1 MAIPSGY
8 TALDFVGFTDKGT
21 YANNITY
28 VKNDLAHYGGDIWKC
43 LVDNTIGVTPS
54 EGVNWTLW
62 IGAPTNL
69 VERIIAPLETNP
81 ATVAYAVGRQIIYDD
96 WLWEVIA
103 PIAVGDS
110 LIDYAVDPTNANI
123 KKSPSVETQVL
134 AIKNGL
140 GTAAAKDFTTSV
152 TSGSADLVT
161 SGAVYS
167 EVDAVSTALTTKL
180 SIADLT
186 SISDCDDLPINS
198 IAFISNSATAHLPW
212 AVRCTI
218 ITCEVLESPVRKF
231 QVAFTFN
238 NEIYIRNYLGS
249 WESWKLVGADMGNNI
264 APIENGTNYS
274 TSYTKGE
281 QFINNGLLCE
291 VTASSVNSSTAISI
305 GGAGNAKYAD
315 SITKQLKETMNNP
328 LSNMKSSITK
338 IGNVKYLEVE
348 QPNSVMTYNVSYDC
362 GTLPVA
368 YRPTTTYN
376 SCNFIANTR
385 EYELTVNG
393 NGTVSIKCLTNALP
407 SSGKPVLHYVFTF
420 I

>member
-167 EVDAVSTALTTKL
+167 EVDAVSTALTNVESKL
-180 SIADLT
+180 NNNYVLKSSTSVKVTGNGVKTTQTLMKELHEALNTYLANNPTLYIKPTLLLLGASRFVLVYPYGFLKGSYAYGIIGNGIGVDATNTYCRYCNLASDLASNTFYT
-186 SISDCDDLPINS
+186 STNT
-198 IAFISNSATAHLPW
+198 AT
-212 AVRCTI
+212 
-218 ITCEVLESPVRKF
+218 PVS
-231 QVAFTFN
+231 QASVVPA
-238 NEIYIRNYLGS
+238 
-249 WESWKLVGADMGNNI
+249 
-264 APIENGTNYS
+264 NGTDFILYFDAYEKIS
-274 TSYTKGE
+274 T
-281 QFINNGLLCE
+281 
-291 VTASSVNSSTAISI
+291 
-305 GGAGNAKYAD
+305 
-315 SITKQLKETMNNP
+315 
-328 LSNMKSSITK
+328 
-338 IGNVKYLEVE
+338 
-348 QPNSVMTYNVSYDC
+348 
-362 GTLPVA
+362 
-368 YRPTTTYN
+368 
-376 SCNFIANTR
+376 
-385 EYELTVNG
+385 
-393 NGTVSIKCLTNALP
+393 
-407 SSGKPVLHYVFTF
+407 
-420 I
+420 

>member
-167 EVDAVSTALTTKL
+167 EVDALSTALTNKVNTSDVVNNLTTTASGKVLDARQGKALNDAL
-180 SIADLT
+180 STAKGNIAYTNTSSTTASKAYQKNEEFFLDDILRIAKTDISNGDTLT
-186 SISDCDDLPINS
+186 LDSNYEDAGKISTQIFQINS
-198 IAFISNSATAHLPW
+198 DMSYKQNASLYSPI
-212 AVRCTI
+212 TI
-218 ITCEVLESPVRKF
+218 
-231 QVAFTFN
+231 
-238 NEIYIRNYLGS
+238 
-249 WESWKLVGADMGNNI
+249 
-264 APIENGTNYS
+264 NGTSRTAVESALNLIASNLNQSDTTIDKTNFSAHVTTIGCLVVLNGEITNLTAQS
-274 TSYTKGE
+274 TAWQTVSTDSTKIPLPAFSPNMIAGDHGRVRLIKNNTNISLDCNVDGE
-281 QFINNGLLCE
+281 NI
-291 VTASSVNSSTAISI
+291 TSVNFVLV
-305 GGAGNAKYAD
+305 Y
-315 SITKQLKETMNNP
+315 
-328 LSNMKSSITK
+328 
-338 IGNVKYLEVE
+338 VKAV
-348 QPNSVMTYNVSYDC
+348 
-362 GTLPVA
+362 
-368 YRPTTTYN
+368 
-376 SCNFIANTR
+376 
-385 EYELTVNG
+385 
-393 NGTVSIKCLTNALP
+393 
-407 SSGKPVLHYVFTF
+407 
-420 I
+420 

>member
-152 TSGSADLVT
+152 TSGSADLAT
-161 SGAVYS
+161 SGAVYTA
-167 EVDAVSTALTTKL
+167 VDAVNTA
-180 SIADLT
+180 
-186 SISDCDDLPINS
+186 
-198 IAFISNSATAHLPW
+198 
-212 AVRCTI
+212 
-218 ITCEVLESPVRKF
+218 
-231 QVAFTFN
+231 
-238 NEIYIRNYLGS
+238 
-249 WESWKLVGADMGNNI
+249 
-264 APIENGTNYS
+264 
-274 TSYTKGE
+274 
-281 QFINNGLLCE
+281 
-291 VTASSVNSSTAISI
+291 
-305 GGAGNAKYAD
+305 
-315 SITKQLKETMNNP
+315 
-328 LSNMKSSITK
+328 
-338 IGNVKYLEVE
+338 
-348 QPNSVMTYNVSYDC
+348 
-362 GTLPVA
+362 
-368 YRPTTTYN
+368 
-376 SCNFIANTR
+376 
-385 EYELTVNG
+385 
-393 NGTVSIKCLTNALP
+393 LTNALTNVDITGTTNNIGSTIP
-407 SSGKPVLHYVFTF
+407 LGKYFYLNGTLVKAKTDIANGATFTLNTNYEVVTAGGLNDLSLNHYDVLDTLDNSTASVTTKTSTIPNINKYKFVYLVCANWENSYRVASALIPVPIFKVNTYPYLARNYNSESNYNLSIVQYVDDTT
-420 I
+420 ITLKAYGAQEQTTRTLVYGIY